1 MNSYYFTDWNN
12 FYWQENDARRCR
24 RQLVDK
30 RVLRRE
36 TNSEKDKMAELLA
49 RNKASKVLNN
59 NKQHTNKQRKNK
71 GSKNIANVW
80 DVIDKLFITRAQLF
94 ERRLALTHG

>member
-1 MNSYYFTDWNN
+1 
-12 FYWQENDARRCR
+12 
-24 RQLVDK
+24 VDK

-36 TNSEKDKMAELLA
+36 TNSENDKMAELLA

-71 GSKNIANVW
+71 DSKNIANV
-80 DVIDKLFITRAQLF
+80 
-94 ERRLALTHG
+94 